1 MRKVVFCFLLNLFI
15 SSEICFADDCAHTD
29 TTFNCVKFLHN
40 YDGDTFNVDIPGIH
54 PFFGNS
60 IPIRVIG
67 IDTAEMSS
75 KNDCARKKALAARKR
90 TQDLLNGATKI
101 TLSNIKKD
109 KYFRVLAKVTID
121 DKIDLGQLLLDE
133 KLAYPYDGSAKP
145 KTDWCNMLAK
155 SKSSKKNSP
164 K

>member
-1 MRKVVFCFLLNLFI
+1 MCL
-15 SSEICFADDCAHTD
+15 ADDCAHTD

-40 YDGDTFNVDIPGIH
+40 FDGDTFTVDIPGVH

-60 IPIRVIG
+60 ISIRVLG

-90 TQDLLNGATKI
+90 TQDLLNGANTI

-109 KYFRVLAKVTID
+109 KYFRVLASVTINGN
-121 DKIDLGQLLLDE
+121 IDLAQVLLDE
-133 KLAYPYDGSAKP
+133 KLAYKYDGSSKP
-145 KTDWCNMLAK
+145 KTDWCSMLTK
-155 SKSSKKNSP
+155 SAPTKKSFP

>member
-1 MRKVVFCFLLNLFI
+1 MRKILFCFLLNLCI
-15 SSEICFADDCAHTD
+15 SSDMCSADDCAHTD

-40 YDGDTFNVDIPGIH
+40 YDGDTFTVDIPGVH

-60 IPIRVIG
+60 TSIRVLG

-90 TQDLLNGATKI
+90 TQDLLNGATTV
-101 TLSNIKKD
+101 TLSNLKKD
-109 KYFRVLAKVTID
+109 KYFRVLATVTID
-121 DKIDLGQLLLDE
+121 GNIDLAQLLLDE
-133 KLAYPYDGSAKP
+133 KLAYKYDGSAKP
-145 KTDWCNMLAK
+145 KTDWCSMSAK
-155 SKSSKKNSP
+155 SKSVKKPSQ